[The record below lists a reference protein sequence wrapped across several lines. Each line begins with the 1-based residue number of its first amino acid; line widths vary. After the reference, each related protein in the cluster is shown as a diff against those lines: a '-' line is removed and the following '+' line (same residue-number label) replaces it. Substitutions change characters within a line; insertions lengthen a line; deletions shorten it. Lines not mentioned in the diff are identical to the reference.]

1 MTPALRSLVIDD
13 EPASRLRLRRL
24 LAPTSTIEVIGEAAD
39 GLSAVE
45 QIEALRPDLVFLDVQ
60 MPGLDG
66 FEVLRSIAPHTPLPL
81 VIFVTAF
88 DEHALRAFQAQAV
101 AYLLKP
107 IEEDLLQAVLDRAW
121 SIHSF
126 QAQRVEEESRVRAAI
141 ASTTLERIVARR
153 GNRAILLD
161 PAAICF
167 FRMENGLVK
176 AQTATDS
183 YWVNYTIGELE
194 AGLPTKSFFKAH
206 RSALVN
212 LNHVAEIHPDVRS
225 TYQLVMNDRARTVVE
240 VSERQGRALRSRVPG
255 L

>member
-1 MTPALRSLVIDD
+1 MTAALRSLVIDD

-24 LAPTSTIEVIGEAAD
+24 LASKSTVEIVGEAGD
-39 GLSAVE
+39 GLSAVD
-45 QIEALRPDLVFLDVQ
+45 QIETLRPDLIFLDVQ

-66 FEVLRSIAPHTPLPL
+66 FEVLRSIAADTRLPL

-88 DEHALRAFQAQAV
+88 DEHALRAFQAQAL

-107 IEEDLLQAVLDRAW
+107 IEEELLNAVLDRAW

-126 QAQRVEEESRVRAAI
+126 QTQRIEEESRVRAAL
-141 ASTTLERIVARR
+141 SRTTLERIVARR
-153 GNRAILLD
+153 GNRVLLLE
-161 PAAICF
+161 PASICF

-183 YWVNYTIGELE
+183 YWVNYTVSELE
-194 AGLPTKSFFKAH
+194 SGLSANRFFKAH

-212 LNHVAEIHPDVRS
+212 LDQVAEIHPDLRS
-225 TYQLVMNDRARTVVE
+225 TYQLVMNDRARTVIE
-240 VSERQGRALRSRVPG
+240 VSERQGRVLRSQIPG